1 MTEESRTD
9 FSSNQSRKPFFS
21 PAYAT
26 KRCIAIFRQS
36 PFSKQFLSAR
46 ALVSLKKT
54 HHPTLIQTF
63 PQILTV
69 HNSPK
74 SNRLDNEIH
83 PIHPRQSARSGERS
97 DPSIG
102 SGRVAR
108 SSTPAST
115 VSERRRTH
123 RVASRRPSSHHP
135 YRTAH
140 PRRNVTDRA
149 RSIDGRPP
157 ILLSLSRF
165 PRAHRASHP
174 SLASRKRTL
183 PAGFLAETFLVP
195 PRWVFAAA
203 TMTRV
208 VLTASICS
216 RGSCSRGSFVRS
228 REVTPSLFLGSA
240 RLGFTRPERAGASFG
255 DVSRDDVRDYWEM
268 MIHVVV

>member
-157 ILLSLSRF
+157 ILLL
-165 PRAHRASHP
+165 
-174 SLASRKRTL
+174 SLAVPTRTPRVASVTRVEKTHL
-183 PAGFLAETFLVP
+183 ARRLLGGNLSGTTALGVRGGDDDSGGAHGKHLFAGF
-195 PRWVFAAA
+195 VFA
-203 TMTRV
+203 
-208 VLTASICS
+208 
-216 RGSCSRGSFVRS
+216 GFVRS
-228 REVTPSLFLGSA
+228 FA
-240 RLGFTRPERAGASFG
+240 
-255 DVSRDDVRDYWEM
+255 
-268 MIHVVV
+268 